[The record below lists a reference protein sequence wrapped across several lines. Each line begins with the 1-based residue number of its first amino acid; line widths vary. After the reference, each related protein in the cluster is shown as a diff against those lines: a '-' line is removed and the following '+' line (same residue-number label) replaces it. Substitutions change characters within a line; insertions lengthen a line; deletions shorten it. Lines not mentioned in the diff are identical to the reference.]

1 MGRVFEPIERR
12 PGELIRSED
21 WNKMQRDIQADLAYL
36 ESLIEQ
42 LKTYIE
48 NMGETTTITNLESP
62 EGSSYRLDEEVP
74 GETDSFRLPV
84 IGLITRQWV
93 AVGSGPICKFGV
105 VDTFVSLDF
114 WATARN
120 GDREV
125 LEVVF
130 EYIDGTSAV
139 MGPLYIHE
147 MTRLR
152 PKGAA
157 NPYLEYLL
165 APNEWVWYR
174 YRINNPNPEKEVL
187 SLGFRNVSADST
199 VRVGNVLHYRSKIR
213 PLGEG

>member
-125 LEVVF
+125 L
-130 EYIDGTSAV
+130 
-139 MGPLYIHE
+139 
-147 MTRLR
+147 
-152 PKGAA
+152 
-157 NPYLEYLL
+157 
-165 APNEWVWYR
+165 
-174 YRINNPNPEKEVL
+174 
-187 SLGFRNVSADST
+187 
-199 VRVGNVLHYRSKIR
+199 
-213 PLGEG
+213 